1 MQNNN
6 FYKSLEFF
14 MQETTSN
21 VNKLD
26 RQVKNNYKNSII
38 FESSFNDYKFYFKV
52 INSCQ
57 GYVEIVV
64 NGEETNVEIL
74 LNDLPLFTGKIKKS
88 KIFYCGFYVGENKI
102 VVNVD
107 NCEYYLKIHG
117 NVEYL
122 TEKSSLSVANFIENN
137 VLAYFNGYSVMF
149 FLESNSSLQLL
160 NSVEKVIS
168 GSIIGVNGNL
178 LYVAYVDDK
187 SDAYI
192 GCLNINTNVFS
203 MLINLNYKAISIG
216 GYFNNDKFVIYVSRL
231 NAVYKAEFSLTQPI
245 VFNAI
250 NVTGKKLSVNYLI
263 KDAFICIDNVNTAK
277 IAILNGENYFCYTL
291 PRGSNYHLYFDNNQ
305 YLIGYYDGV
314 LYRNITFNNGKVI
327 SDTPV
332 AYTREMIKI
341 QNKTFIYQNGS
352 VKVEKE

>member
-26 RQVKNNYKNSII
+26 RQVKNNYKNTII
-38 FESSFNDYKFYFKV
+38 FEISFNDYKFYFKV

-168 GSIIGVNGNL
+168 GSII
-178 LYVAYVDDK
+178 
-187 SDAYI
+187 
-192 GCLNINTNVFS
+192 VFS
-203 MLINLNYKAISIG
+203 MIS
-216 GYFNNDKFVIYVSRL
+216 VSTIYSSI
-231 NAVYKAEFSLTQPI
+231 F
-245 VFNAI
+245 
-250 NVTGKKLSVNYLI
+250 
-263 KDAFICIDNVNTAK
+263 
-277 IAILNGENYFCYTL
+277 FC
-291 PRGSNYHLYFDNNQ
+291 
-305 YLIGYYDGV
+305 
-314 LYRNITFNNGKVI
+314 
-327 SDTPV
+327 
-332 AYTREMIKI
+332 
-341 QNKTFIYQNGS
+341 
-352 VKVEKE
+352 